1 MKKNAVLLFLLFL
14 TCFSAVAQKYRTNVG
29 ARIGRNDFGISLQ
42 QKILEEVTLQGIAGL
57 GTRETDF
64 TFLVEKHFPLLG
76 KAFNYYLGAGAHVG
90 SLKDYGGFYGADVIL
105 GTELKMPLF
114 PLVLSLDIK
123 PAIHANHS
131 DWFAFDGG
139 FTIRYILV
147 KEKVEKKR
155 FGIFGGG
162 NRDDDRRDRNR
173 RNRKGKNEE
182 PKRRLFEF

>member
-1 MKKNAVLLFLLFL
+1 MRKLTIVLFLLLL
-14 TCFSAVAQKYRTNVG
+14 TGYSASAQKYRTNIG

-42 QKILEEVTLQGIAGL
+42 QKIMDEVTLEGIAGL
-57 GTRETDF
+57 GSREVDAT
-64 TFLVEKHFPLLG
+64 LLIEKHFPILG
-76 KAFNYYLGAGAHVG
+76 RGFNYYLGAGAHVG
-90 SLKDYGGFYGADVIL
+90 SLKDYGGFYGADAIL
-105 GTELKMPLF
+105 GTELKMPIF

-123 PAIHANHS
+123 PAIHASHE
-131 DWFAFDGG
+131 DWFSFDGG

-162 NRDDDRRDRNR
+162 NRDDDRDRDRR
-173 RNRKGKNEE
+173 RNRNKKEE